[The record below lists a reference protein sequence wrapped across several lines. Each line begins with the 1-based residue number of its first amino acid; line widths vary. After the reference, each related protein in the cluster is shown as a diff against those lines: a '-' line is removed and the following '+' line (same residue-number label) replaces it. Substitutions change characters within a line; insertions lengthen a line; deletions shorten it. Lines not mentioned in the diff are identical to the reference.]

1 MKKVMIAAVLLVS
14 GFSFAQEITP
24 KFEVIDQMV
33 KATYFY
39 ENGAVKQQGM
49 YLDGKLHGKWVAY
62 NEDGTKQSLGEFN
75 NGTKVGKW
83 FFWNENT
90 LSEVDFN
97 DNRIAEVKKWSKDA
111 LVNN

>member
-1 MKKVMIAAVLLVS
+1 
-14 GFSFAQEITP
+14 
-24 KFEVIDQMV
+24 
-33 KATYFY
+33 
-39 ENGAVKQQGM
+39 M

-62 NEDGTKQSLGEFN
+62 NEDGTKQSLGEYS

-111 LVNN
+111 LVKN